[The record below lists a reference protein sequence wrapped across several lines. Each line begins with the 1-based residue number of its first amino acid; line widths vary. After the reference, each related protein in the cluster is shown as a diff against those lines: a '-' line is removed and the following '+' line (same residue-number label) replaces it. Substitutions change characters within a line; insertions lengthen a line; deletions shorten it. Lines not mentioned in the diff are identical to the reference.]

1 MKSKVAGSVAHLQG
15 TCLPAVASYSA
26 ARWAEG
32 GLSEM
37 DRVSNNKCCTCR
49 VLRDGAIG

>member
-15 TCLPAVASYSA
+15 MCLLAAASYIA
-26 ARWAEG
+26 GRWAVG

-37 DRVSNNKCCTCR
+37 DRV
-49 VLRDGAIG
+49 